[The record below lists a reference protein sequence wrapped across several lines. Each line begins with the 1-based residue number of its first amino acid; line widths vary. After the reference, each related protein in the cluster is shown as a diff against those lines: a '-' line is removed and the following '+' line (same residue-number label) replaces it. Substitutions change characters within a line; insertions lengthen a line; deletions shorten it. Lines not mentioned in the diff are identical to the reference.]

1 MRFYFY
7 TISGIV
13 SALIGWSIS
22 QIFVI
27 DLPQI
32 FGLDLPFDAELIL
45 FPIVAASLSVAMVV
59 TEIFL
64 SNPTRFKANKRV
76 LPRYF
81 WSAIQTG
88 LGAGVVAFIFF
99 WLLRRFGA
107 PAFVVRVVAWSLIGL
122 FTGLGEGL
130 SWRLRSIEAG
140 TRRANQRIQ
149 RAALYGLSAGFIAAI
164 VLEVLQTPLG
174 AYVDP
179 IGFLILGV
187 ALGLSLSV
195 ASSPTYQTAL
205 RAGEGFESVYGA
217 DNNRDR
223 PRLNNPELRFV
234 SRDDYQNIEEGLSIQ
249 LPTATATTR
258 ALTIGSRNDA
268 DIYIPD
274 IYQEAAR
281 LHISDRRVAIESLVE
296 GAVAIQAWRIP
307 EGTRPQTLRHN
318 QILTFYHTPNDES
331 TDDERCYRFVF
342 YDRFLDPEA

>member
-22 QIFVI
+22 QILVI
-27 DLPQI
+27 DLPQTA
-32 FGLDLPFDAELIL
+32 GLDSLPFYAELIL
-45 FPIVAASLSVAMVV
+45 FPIVAASLAVAMVV

-81 WSAIQTG
+81 WPAIQTG
-88 LGAGVVAFIFF
+88 LGAGLVAFLFF
-99 WLLRRFGA
+99 WVLRQSGA
-107 PAFVVRVVAWSLIGL
+107 PAFIVRVVAWSLIGL

-130 SWRLRSIEAG
+130 SWRLRSIEAA

-149 RAALYGLSAGFIAAI
+149 RAALYGLGAGFVAAL
-164 VLEVLQTPLG
+164 VFEVLHKPLK
-174 AYVDP
+174 AYADP
-179 IGFLILGV
+179 IGFLILGIS
-187 ALGLSLSV
+187 LGLSLSV
-195 ASSPTYQTAL
+195 AASPTYQTAL

-217 DNNRDR
+217 NNNRDR
-223 PRLNNPELRFV
+223 PRLNSSELRFA

-249 LPTATATTR
+249 LPTTTTR
-258 ALTIGSRNDA
+258 PLTIGSREGA
-268 DIYIPD
+268 DIYIPN
-274 IYQEAAR
+274 IYLEAAR

-307 EGTRPQTLRHN
+307 EGTTPQTLRHN
-318 QILTFYHTPNDES
+318 QILTFYHAPNNES
-331 TDDERCYRFVF
+331 ADDEKYYRFVF